1 MLTTSDIDDFVARF
15 DNIKANYCGT
25 YAVYE
30 LDSFDKCIG
39 LSDKFNGKRLPSC
52 IFNTDPIKLPGI
64 HWMTLLKLQ
73 NKRSFVLF
81 DSFGA
86 LGFQEFLM
94 GNDEITL
101 RLPKI
106 QTVAA
111 KKGFYFN
118 GAKTFNKLP
127 YYIRKADSIKEFKEL
142 LNSYFN

>member
-1 MLTTSDIDDFVARF
+1 MKTR
-15 DNIKANYCGT
+15 NN
-25 YAVYE
+25 
-30 LDSFDKCIG
+30 
-39 LSDKFNGKRLPSC
+39 
-52 IFNTDPIKLPGI
+52 
-64 HWMTLLKLQ
+64 
-73 NKRSFVLF
+73 
-81 DSFGA
+81 
-86 LGFQEFLM
+86 
-94 GNDEITL
+94 EITL